1 MSPRKQTAEDAERA
15 IRRTVD
21 DYAYA
26 IDRRDD
32 LLYATLWAP
41 DATFRIFE
49 HGRLVLTRTLAETL
63 GTPGRMRRFVATM
76 HAVVA
81 HRSSVD
87 DDRATASTD
96 CRASH
101 IVALASGG
109 HVCYEVGLRYDDVLV
124 PGPQARWVFA
134 SRDLQLLWGTAAPAV
149 VEGIFDPVATP
160 RLLDGPWPADQ
171 APRPATLS
179 PPPDRRRR

>member
-1 MSPRKQTAEDAERA
+1 MDDAGRA

-21 DYAYA
+21 DYAFA

-32 LLYATLWAP
+32 ALYAALWAP

-49 HGRLVLTRTLAETL
+49 RGRLVLTRTLAETL

-81 HRSSVD
+81 HRSTID
-87 DDRATASTD
+87 GDRATAITD

-101 IVALASGG
+101 VVALASGEHAG
-109 HVCYEVGLRYDDVLV
+109 YEVALRYDDVLV
-124 PGPQARWVFA
+124 PGPQGRWLFA
-134 SRDLQLLWGTAAPAV
+134 SRDLDLLWGTPFPV
-149 VEGIFDPVATP
+149 VAEGIFDLVADP
-160 RLLDGPWPADQ
+160 GLLARTGA
-171 APRPATLS
+171 
-179 PPPDRRRR
+179 